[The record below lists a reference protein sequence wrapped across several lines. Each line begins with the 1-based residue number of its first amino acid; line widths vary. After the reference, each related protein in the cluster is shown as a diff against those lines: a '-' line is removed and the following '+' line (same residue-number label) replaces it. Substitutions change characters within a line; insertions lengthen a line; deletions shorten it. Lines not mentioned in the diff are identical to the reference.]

1 MSGSFN
7 TKSGVIYTGEVVV
20 DGGELETDPIFA
32 QNMFYVNA
40 SLEVDLGQTGGG
52 PTTLSGNIYLEG
64 SNDLGNE
71 TPGIGTTSV
80 TSWWVLA
87 YNAVSSTGTDPVT
100 TPRLG
105 IDIFAYRWF
114 RFRYAPDAGATSG
127 LEGKVRYTMKGW

>member
-7 TKSGVIYTGEVVV
+7 TKSGIIYDGVVV
-20 DGGELETDPIFA
+20 EMGAPEIETDPIFA

-40 SLEVDLGQTGGG
+40 SLEVNLSVGQQ
-52 PTTLSGNIYLEG
+52 LSGNIYLEG

-87 YNAVSSTGTDPVT
+87 YNAVSLSTATPVMVE
-100 TPRLG
+100 RSMN
-105 IDIFAYRWF
+105 DFAYRWF
-114 RFRYAPDAGATSG
+114 RFRYAPDAAATGG
-127 LEGKVRYTMKGW
+127 LEGKIRYTMKGW